1 MPDSNW
7 DAIYKNSE
15 VEQLPWY
22 HSELDHDIKK
32 ELELRKIKSGT
43 FWDLG
48 TGPGTQ
54 AAALAKLGFKV
65 TATDISNVAIEK
77 AKKCYKDIT
86 FVSDDITKSK
96 LQGHFDYI
104 FDRGCF
110 HSLDPDEWKIY
121 INTVNHRLRK
131 GGLLFLKCFSIKE
144 KTVKGPYRFSIEEID
159 HLFRKDFVIEK
170 IVETEFKGTLHP
182 NPKALFIVLKKK

>member
-22 HSELDHDIKK
+22 YKELDHDLKK
-32 ELELRKIKSGT
+32 ELDVRNLKSGT

-54 AAALAKLGFKV
+54 AAALAKLGFTV
-65 TATDISNVAIEK
+65 TATDISQTAIEK
-77 AKKCYKDIT
+77 ARKRYKNIDFIM
-86 FVSDDITKSK
+86 DDITQSR
-96 LQGHFDYI
+96 LTGNFDYV

-121 INTVNHRLRK
+121 INTVKNRLRK

-144 KTVKGPYRFSIEEID
+144 KTVNGPYRFSINEIN
-159 HLFRKDFVIEK
+159 HLFSKDFVVEK

-182 NPKALFIVLKKK
+182 NPKALFMVLKKR